1 MSRRLVVVVTVVLTM
16 VLPVVL
22 PQPARSAPAG
32 ADPPTPAGSDRPA
45 VRVGGPPVSGAL
57 R

>member
-32 ADPPTPAGSDRPA
+32 AAPSTPAGSDRPA
-45 VRVGGPPVSGAL
+45 VRVAGPPVSGAL

>member
-32 ADPPTPAGSDRPA
+32 AGPSTPSGSDRPA
-45 VRVGGPPVSGAL
+45 FRVAAPVSGAL

>member
-22 PQPARSAPAG
+22 PHPARSAPVGAG
-32 ADPPTPAGSDRPA
+32 PSTPAGPDRPA
-45 VRVGGPPVSGAL
+45 VRAAGPSWSGVL